1 MLCATARKDMLSA
14 TLPSS
19 ATRTERHPA
28 EATATEI
35 TVRMMRIMIFLSRST
50 GLSHVSFRAACHQIV
65 KLKSERI
72 PGRRPVHDEVRRV
85 KGDSRRFE
93 RLPPFAVL
101 YARSPLVEEV
111 EDAAVRTFTA
121 ASAGN
126 QPGQLRLAIPFLA
139 ARLFTR
145 GACTPDIEQISPL
158 EGENKIRTPRS
169 QRPSPAALT
178 TRRQGTHFHS

>member
-1 MLCATARKDMLSA
+1 MVRTDVQYVHFVFLHSDI
-14 TLPSS
+14 PSS
-19 ATRTERHPA
+19 DYNNDCS
-28 EATATEI
+28 
-35 TVRMMRIMIFLSRST
+35 LNN
-50 GLSHVSFRAACHQIV
+50 
-65 KLKSERI
+65 KLL
-72 PGRRPVHDEVRRV
+72 
-85 KGDSRRFE
+85 

-111 EDAAVRTFTA
+111 EDAAVRTFIA

-178 TRRQGTHFHS
+178 TRGQGTHFLS